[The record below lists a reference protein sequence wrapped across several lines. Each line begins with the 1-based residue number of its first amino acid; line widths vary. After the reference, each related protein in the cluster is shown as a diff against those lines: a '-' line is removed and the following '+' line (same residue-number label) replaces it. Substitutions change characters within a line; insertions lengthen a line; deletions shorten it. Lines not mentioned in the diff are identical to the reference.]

1 MPTPGS
7 SNYDSY
13 IGVVADTAFNTDRG
27 FYENPF
33 EVTISCDTEDV
44 NIIYTTDGSEPT
56 WPLIGSG
63 KKYTEPVLIAETTVL
78 RARGFK
84 AGFKSTNTD
93 THTYIF
99 INDVITQSSDGL
111 SPGPAW
117 PAPHTGSNQHIDYGM
132 DLDVVNDSRYST
144 LIDDALLAIPTLSIV
159 TDLANLFDADTGIYM
174 NALEEGIEWERPTSL
189 ELIYPVGK
197 DGFQIDAG
205 LRIRGGWSRHN
216 DCPKHAFRL
225 FFRSKYGNA
234 KLDFLLFDD
243 EGTNQFD
250 KIDLRTAQNYSWSY
264 TGDNRNTFLRDVFSR
279 DLQCQMG
286 QPYTRSRFYH
296 LYING
301 QYWGLYQTEERPE
314 AHYAASYFG
323 GDDSDYDVV
332 KADGGPTGT
341 KKAVATDGNIDAYV
355 QLWDLAN
362 KLDDASETLKTAFY
376 QQMQGNNP
384 DGSFNPD
391 FDVLLDSD
399 NVIDYMLCTYY
410 VGDKD
415 GPISNFFGN
424 DELHNFFCIY
434 NRNNPDG
441 FKFFRHDAEH
451 SLGTGLDDRTGPYT
465 VKNEKV
471 NADYFNPQTLHQWL
485 VEQPDYRMQFADRV
499 YKHFFNDGP
508 ITQTNASDSVTNR
521 QNQIELA
528 IIAESTRWGD
538 AKHHPPRTKDDDWLS
553 AVDGVKNF
561 FSGRV
566 STVLNQFK
574 SKGWYPDFDPPVFY
588 IEGNQQHGGA
598 ISKFDELTMNAS
610 GGTIYYTLD
619 GTDPRRPGIS
629 YNITLV
635 PENASKKVLIPTQYD
650 PGDSTWRTD
659 PYFDDSGWGDY
670 DFISG
675 KYGSIGYDEYS
686 NYLPYITYDVENQM
700 KNINTSCY
708 IRIPFNI
715 NAEDLVKLNL
725 MTLRLR
731 YDDGIVAYLNGIEI
745 ARSNFLGL
753 PSWDSKADQ
762 IHSDSLAVDFQDFD
776 ADDYLTNLQGG
787 DNVLAIHGLNVGL
800 SSSDFLISTEIIAG
814 QVFPVGV
821 SDTAIEYDGAAEMT
835 ESTKV
840 KARVFYDDEWSALSE
855 AVYAIGPV
863 LDNLRI
869 TEIMYNPKYTGDP
882 NDSDAEFIELKNIGD
897 ESINLNLVSFTK
909 GINFTFPNTEIEPN
923 EFILVVK
930 DLNAFSSQGHDVPVG
945 VEILYPYEGRL
956 DNDGER
962 IRLEDAIGRT
972 ILDFK
977 YEDNWRPVTDGQ
989 GYSLTIVNSYTEPNN
1004 FSEKGSWAASTL
1016 QNGSPGSD
1024 DNGPK
1029 PGDIVINELLAHSD
1043 TLDDWI
1049 ELYNSSGGTID
1060 IGGWFLSD
1068 DNDDLR
1074 KYEIAVGTIIDV
1086 NEYIVFYE
1094 DANFGSLSTDP
1105 GSNVSFALSEN
1116 GETVYLS

>member
-1 MPTPGS
+1 
-7 SNYDSY
+7 
-13 IGVVADTAFNTDRG
+13 
-27 FYENPF
+27 
-33 EVTISCDTEDV
+33 
-44 NIIYTTDGSEPT
+44 
-56 WPLIGSG
+56 
-63 KKYTEPVLIAETTVL
+63 
-78 RARGFK
+78 
-84 AGFKSTNTD
+84 
-93 THTYIF
+93 
-99 INDVITQSSDGL
+99 
-111 SPGPAW
+111 
-117 PAPHTGSNQHIDYGM
+117 
-132 DLDVVNDSRYST
+132 
-144 LIDDALLAIPTLSIV
+144 
-159 TDLANLFDADTGIYM
+159 
-174 NALEEGIEWERPTSL
+174 
-189 ELIYPVGK
+189 
-197 DGFQIDAG
+197 
-205 LRIRGGWSRHN
+205 
-216 DCPKHAFRL
+216 
-225 FFRSKYGNA
+225 
-234 KLDFLLFDD
+234 
-243 EGTNQFD
+243 
-250 KIDLRTAQNYSWSY
+250 
-264 TGDNRNTFLRDVFSR
+264 
-279 DLQCQMG
+279 
-286 QPYTRSRFYH
+286 
-296 LYING
+296 
-301 QYWGLYQTEERPE
+301 
-314 AHYAASYFG
+314 
-323 GDDSDYDVV
+323 
-332 KADGGPTGT
+332 
-341 KKAVATDGNIDAYV
+341 
-355 QLWDLAN
+355 
-362 KLDDASETLKTAFY
+362 
-376 QQMQGNNP
+376 
-384 DGSFNPD
+384 
-391 FDVLLDSD
+391 
-399 NVIDYMLCTYY
+399 
-410 VGDKD
+410 
-415 GPISNFFGN
+415 
-424 DELHNFFCIY
+424 
-434 NRNNPDG
+434 
-441 FKFFRHDAEH
+441 
-451 SLGTGLDDRTGPYT
+451 
-465 VKNEKV
+465 
-471 NADYFNPQTLHQWL
+471 
-485 VEQPDYRMQFADRV
+485 MQFADRV

-1116 GETVYLS
+1116 GETVYLSSGRDGQLTGFRGEEKFTASQQDVAFGRYYKSSTDSYNFIAMSNNTPGSANAYPKVGPIVINEIMYNPSGDGIEYVELHNITNEPVNLFDTEGNNWKFTEGFDFEFPPNTIISAIDDNVNGNGFFLVVDSNEPDFRSKYLSVPANVAIFGPFDDKKLSNSGEKVDISMPGDWDNDVLQYIRVDRVKYSDGSHPENCPHGIDLWPKSPDGAGDALHRKVAQEYGNDVANWQAGPPSPGY